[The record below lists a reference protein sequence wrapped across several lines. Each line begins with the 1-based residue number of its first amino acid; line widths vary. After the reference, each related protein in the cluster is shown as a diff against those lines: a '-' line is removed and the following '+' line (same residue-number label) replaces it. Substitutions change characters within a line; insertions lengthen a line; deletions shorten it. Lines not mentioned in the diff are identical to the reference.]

1 MTEPPGPHNNSL
13 DGIPSAP
20 VVLYVQGVSNPG
32 MSRHLPVT
40 QATVALVLSIVGLV
54 MWGLCTAVPGV
65 IMANTA
71 MAPTPQFPCHP
82 DHGLAKA
89 AKIVGWIT
97 IGLCIAVILLYL
109 VLGVFLVGAGA
120 ANGEF

>member
-1 MTEPPGPHNNSL
+1 MTEPPGPQNNSL
-13 DGIPSAP
+13 EGTPSAP
-20 VVLYVQGVSNPG
+20 EVLYVQGVSNPG
-32 MSRHLPVT
+32 MSGQFPET

-54 MWGLCTAVPGV
+54 MCGLCTAIPGV

-71 MAPTPQFPCHP
+71 MATTSQYPGHP

-97 IGLCIAVILLYL
+97 IGLWIAVILLYL